1 MPNIGAP
8 ELIVILVI
16 ALLIL
21 GPGKLPEVGA
31 SIGKSLREFR
41 KASSDVQDATKL
53 DVSPTESATPAAAAT
68 VAPVAAAVAESATA
82 TASPAPTAPDAEAV
96 AAAKATLAA
105 AEAAGV
111 ASAETPVVTT
121 STSESTAA
129 SH

>member
-8 ELIVILVI
+8 ELIIILVI

-41 KASSDVQDATKL
+41 KASSDVQEATKL
-53 DVSPTESATPAAAAT
+53 DVSPTPAATPASVGPA
-68 VAPVAAAVAESATA
+68 AAAVAEA
-82 TASPAPTAPDAEAV
+82 PAAPDADAV
-96 AAAKATLAA
+96 EAAKATLAA

-111 ASAETPVVTT
+111 APGDAPAATQ

-129 SH
+129 TR